1 MTAPKHRYRI
11 ALPIIAVLTLSLYAC
26 KESDMFV
33 LSPGAAQQVHIT
45 VPTTASPSQTR
56 AAEVLAEHLGMVLP
70 TTPTVGSATRDADL
84 TILIG
89 PGKWTDD
96 LGLLANVDTLGPD
109 GFHLS
114 VSGSQAVIIG
124 GHDKGATYGAY
135 ELLEELGFQLWTPGA
150 LTVPEGEV
158 MLPEELSRTEIPV
171 IEYRDTHYT
180 PGHDPA
186 FAEWHR
192 LDRFIYDWGMW
203 VHTFGRLVPPD
214 EHFHDHPEWFAEVNG
229 KRIPSGQLC
238 LTNEGLYQALLH
250 ELRIRIEAEPD
261 KHYWSVSQ
269 NDTFGYCTCSNC
281 AAIDAR
287 EDAHSGALIAFVN
300 RLAAEFPDKTI
311 STLAYQYSRKAPK
324 HLRPA
329 DNVLIVLAPI
339 ELNRSRPV
347 VDDPS
352 AAAFRTE
359 LEDWARMT
367 DRLLIWDY
375 VIQFANLVSPFP
387 NLRVLQPN
395 LRYFVDQHAIA
406 HFQQGNREVGGEWAE
421 LRTWMIAQLLWNP
434 NEDTDE
440 LIDEFLTGYYG
451 AAAPHLRAYIDSQ
464 HDALEASGAGL
475 GIFGN
480 PISASKTYLKPEL
493 LETYDAQFDAA
504 EAAVVNSPVLG
515 QRVTWARLPLHY
527 ARLEQAKTR
536 ATGDGGLFTQT
547 IDGWEPRSEI
557 LRRLDHF
564 VDTAI
569 EQGVTRVTEWHT
581 TPAEY
586 RERYYEVLKRVPIE
600 HLAAGIEPQFST
612 PFSPKYPADGAMT
625 LTDGLRGPV
634 DYRYG
639 WLGWEGQDMEVT
651 VDLGDAQSVQRVS
664 VDFLQDVGAWVF
676 MPLEIVV
683 EASGDGDTFRTMG
696 GTSVT
701 TDERQAGVRTER
713 FTVEMAPT
721 TTRYVRVKAASRKTC
736 PPWHGG
742 AGGKAWIFADEIV
755 VD

>member
-1 MTAPKHRYRI
+1 MMTYLSRHLGFIPY
-11 ALPIIAVLTLSLYAC
+11 AVLFLGLLAC
-26 KESDMFV
+26 KDSNMFV
-33 LSPGAAQQVHIT
+33 LTPDTSQRVQIVLPHEA
-45 VPTTASPSQTR
+45 TASQTR
-56 AAEVLAEHLGMVLP
+56 AAQVLVEHLSM
-70 TTPTVGSATRDADL
+70 
-84 TILIG
+84 ILHEPPRIGDDTQDVDIQIIIG
-89 PGKWTDD
+89 PGENTAKLD
-96 LGLLANVDTLGPD
+96 LNPETLGPD

-114 VSGSQAVIIG
+114 IVGSQAIIIG
-124 GHDKGATYGAY
+124 GHEKGAIYGAY
-135 ELLEELGFQLWTPGA
+135 ELLEQLGFRLWTPGA
-150 LTVPEGEV
+150 LT
-158 MLPEELSRTEIPV
+158 LPEASIQLPQGLSLTQVPA

-180 PGHDPA
+180 PAHDPA

-203 VHTFGRLVPPD
+203 VHTFGTLIPPE
-214 EHFHDHPEWFAEVNG
+214 EHFHDHPEWFSEVNG
-229 KRIPSGQLC
+229 KRIQSGQLC
-238 LTNEGLYQALLH
+238 LTNEGLYRALLH
-250 ELRIRIEAEPD
+250 ELRERIEAEPG

-287 EDAHSGALIAFVN
+287 EESHSGALIAFVN
-300 RLAAEFPDKTI
+300 RLATEFPDKTI

-339 ELNRSRPV
+339 ELNRSKPV

-352 AAAFRTE
+352 AAAFRSE
-359 LEDWARMT
+359 LEDWARVT

-421 LRTWMIAQLLWNP
+421 LRTWMIAQLLWDP
-434 NEDTDE
+434 DADTDA
-440 LIDEFLTGYYG
+440 LIDEFLAGYYG
-451 AAAPHLRAYIDSQ
+451 AAAPQLRAYIDTQ
-464 HDALEASGAGL
+464 HDALAASGSGL

-480 PISASKTYLKPEL
+480 PISASKTYLTSEL
-493 LETYDAQFDAA
+493 LATYDAQFDAA
-504 EAAVVNSPVLG
+504 QAAVADNPTHR
-515 QRVTWARLPLHY
+515 QRVDWARLPLHY

-536 ATGDGGLFTQT
+536 ATGEGGLFTKT
-547 IDGWEPRSEI
+547 AEGWQPRAGVLS
-557 LRRLDHF
+557 RLDHF

-586 RERYYEVLKRVPIE
+586 RERYHEVLKRVPIE
-600 HLAAGIEPQFST
+600 HLAAGIEPTFST
-612 PFSPKYPADGAMT
+612 PFSPKYPADGAST

-639 WLGWEGQDMEVT
+639 WLGWEGQDMEAVI
-651 VDLGDAQSVQRVS
+651 DLGSAKTVRRVS
-664 VDFLQDVGAWVF
+664 VDGLQDIGAWVF
-676 MPLEIVV
+676 MPIGIDV
-683 EASGDGDTFRTMG
+683 EVSVDGDHFTQMG
-696 GTSVT
+696 SASVA

-713 FTVEMAPT
+713 FNLDMTPT
-721 TTRYVRVKAASRKTC
+721 TARYVKVLLRNRKAC

-742 AGGKAWIFADEIV
+742 AGGKAWIFTDEIV
-755 VD
+755 IE